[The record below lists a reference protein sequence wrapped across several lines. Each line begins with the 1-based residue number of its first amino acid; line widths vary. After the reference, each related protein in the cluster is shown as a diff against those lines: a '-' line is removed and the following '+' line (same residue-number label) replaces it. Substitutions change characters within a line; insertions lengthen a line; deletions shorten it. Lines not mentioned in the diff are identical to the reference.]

1 MNIYYQDFR
10 NMKPNISRPVSTSN
24 RVVFGFIFVFSLFL
38 MPCRIGAEVADRI
51 VAVVN
56 DDIITLAEL
65 NEAMKPYEQKILS
78 SGYTP
83 ERERQMLFK
92 VREDI
97 LNQLIEQKLTDQ
109 EIARNKLTVSE
120 NEIDQTIERIKK
132 ANSMTDEGFRAALAR
147 EGITMAEYRKKM
159 KEQLLRANL
168 LNKEVKSKIVIT
180 RQDVQK
186 YYNDHPE
193 LYQVSL
199 TYHLETIIA
208 RPEASRTDI
217 SPSVCR
223 NALEKLLPLLKA
235 GKPFSE
241 IVSAVSQPGLDIRQ
255 IDLGEYRLDVMA
267 SDIRS
272 AVAKM
277 KPGEYS
283 DIIETD
289 QGFQIFRVL
298 NTTKGEGKSL
308 EEATPEIENKLYK
321 DVLDETFNKW
331 LQELRSKS
339 VIKIIQ

>member
-1 MNIYYQDFR
+1 MNKFIA
-10 NMKPNISRPVSTSN
+10 ISMREMY
-24 RVVFGFIFVFSLFL
+24 RVLFL
-38 MPCRIGAEVADRI
+38 FLFGLSSLLTPCRIQAEVADRI

-65 NEAMKPYEQKILS
+65 NEAMKPYEQKILA

-132 ANSMTDEGFRAALAR
+132 ANSLTDEGFRAALAR
-147 EGITMAEYRKKM
+147 EGITMEEYRKKM

-180 RQDVQK
+180 RQDVKK
-186 YYNDHPE
+186 YYDDHPE
-193 LYQVSL
+193 LYHASY
-199 TYHLETIIA
+199 TYHLETIVA
-208 RPEASRTDI
+208 RPEASRSDI
-217 SPSVCR
+217 SPAVCR
-223 NALEKLLPLLKA
+223 KALEELLPLLRE

-241 IVSAVSQPGLDIRQ
+241 IVSTVSQPGMDIRQ

-267 SDIRS
+267 SDIRD
-272 AVAKM
+272 AVSKM

-283 DIIETD
+283 AVIETD
-289 QGFQIFRVL
+289 QGFQIFKVL
-298 NTTKGEGKSL
+298 NIIKGAGKSL
-308 EEATPEIENKLYK
+308 EEATSEIENKLYK
-321 DVLDETFNKW
+321 DALDETFNKW
-331 LQELRSKS
+331 LRELRSKS
-339 VIKIIQ
+339 LIKIIQ

>member
-1 MNIYYQDFR
+1 
-10 NMKPNISRPVSTSN
+10 MKEMR
-24 RVVFGFIFVFSLFL
+24 RVLFVLLFGLSFL
-38 MPCRIGAEVADRI
+38 LTPCLIQAEVADRI

-65 NEAMKPYEQKILS
+65 NEAMKPYEQKILA

-132 ANSMTDEGFRAALAR
+132 ANSLTDEGFRAALAR
-147 EGITMAEYRKKM
+147 EGITMEEYRKKM

-180 RQDVQK
+180 RQDVKK
-186 YYNDHPE
+186 YYDDHPE
-193 LYQVSL
+193 LYNASY
-199 TYHLETIIA
+199 TYHLETIVA
-208 RPEASRTDI
+208 RPEASRSDI
-217 SPSVCR
+217 SLAVCR
-223 NALEKLLPLLKA
+223 KALEDLLPLLRE

-241 IVSAVSQPGLDIRQ
+241 VVSTVSKTGLDIRQ

-267 SDIRS
+267 SDIRD
-272 AVAKM
+272 AVSKM

-283 DIIETD
+283 DVIETD
-289 QGFQIFRVL
+289 QGFQIFKVL
-298 NTTKGEGKSL
+298 NVIKGDGRSL

-331 LQELRSKS
+331 LRELRSKS